1 MKARVRYCREYNGQ
15 EGYAVEIYTERQSFD
30 DWGLDSFFPLVRREG
45 ADKEEERNFVHY
57 GLINKISHLRDL
69 GYTVIFM

>member
-1 MKARVRYCREYNGQ
+1 MKARVRYCRDYNGQ
-15 EGYAVEIYTERQSFD
+15 EGYAVEIITD
-30 DWGLDSFFPLVRREG
+30 NDWGLDSFFPLVRREG

-57 GLINKISHLRDL
+57 GLIIKISHLRDL